1 MLVKSLITA
10 AALALA
16 PALAG
21 AVTVGGSFNQPGN
34 NDLFVGTIG
43 SGNAISD
50 AGDGFTSV
58 AWMFTAQEDLRVSG
72 TGTVNGVSAFIQPI
86 EVSYSADG
94 VTQGVPLFTFSAIEN
109 DTQSYLLPSLLLA
122 PGDIFYVLIEYAGA
136 IESDADIDFRLTA
149 TAVPLPGAGLMFITA
164 LAGMGFLARRRVTA

>member
-16 PALAG
+16 PVLAG
-21 AVTVGGSFNQPGN
+21 AVTVDGSFNQPGN
-34 NDLFVGTIG
+34 NDLFAGTIG
-43 SGNAISD
+43 SGNAITD

-58 AWMFTAQEDLRVSG
+58 AWMFTAKEDLKISG
-72 TGTVNGVSAFIQPI
+72 TGTVNGVSAFILPI
-86 EVSYSADG
+86 EVSYSVDG
-94 VTQGVPLFTFSAIEN
+94 VTPGAIFPFSAVMG
-109 DTQSYLLPSLLLA
+109 DTQSYLLPSLLLDA
-122 PGDIFYVLIEYAGA
+122 GDIIYVLVEYAGA
-136 IESDADIDFRLTA
+136 IESDADVDFRLTA

>member
-10 AALALA
+10 AALTMA

-21 AVTVGGSFNQPGN
+21 AVTISGSFNQPGN

-43 SGNAISD
+43 SGNVITS
-50 AGDGFTSV
+50 AGDVFTSV
-58 AWMFTAQEDLRVSG
+58 AWKFTAQEDLRVSG

-94 VTQGVPLFTFSAIEN
+94 VTHGAIFPFSITVN
-109 DTQSYLLPSLLLA
+109 DSQSYLLPSLLLA
-122 PGDIFYVLIEYAGA
+122 SGDMFYVLVEYAGA
-136 IESDADIDFRLTA
+136 IEEDADIDFRLTA

-164 LAGMGFLARRRVTA
+164 LAGMGFLARRRATV

>member
-10 AALALA
+10 AALAMA

-21 AVTVGGSFNQPGN
+21 AVTVDGSFSQPGN

-58 AWMFTAQEDLRVSG
+58 AWMFTAQEDLRVHG

-86 EVSYSADG
+86 EVSYSSDG
-94 VTQGVPLFTFSAIEN
+94 VTPGTLFALSPIEN

-122 PGDIFYVLIEYAGA
+122 PGDVFYVLIEYAGA

-164 LAGMGFLARRRVTA
+164 LAGMGFLARRRATV

>member
-21 AVTVGGSFNQPGN
+21 AVTVDGSFNQPGN

-43 SGNAISD
+43 SGNAISSV
-50 AGDGFTSV
+50 GDGFTSV
-58 AWMFTAQEDLRVSG
+58 AWKFTAQEDLRVSG

-94 VTQGVPLFTFSAIEN
+94 VTPGTPFAFSILVN

-122 PGDIFYVLIEYAGA
+122 PGDMFYILVEYAGA
-136 IESDADIDFRLTA
+136 LKPEADIDFRLTA